1 VRRWLY
7 LAVGLGVIALIVIE
21 IATAGGNGGVGRQA
35 YPLPTKVLQG
45 PKVTL
50 ADLRGKPA
58 VINFWASWCDPCR
71 EEAPEVARLSRSL
84 HGRGAVVGI
93 DYTDQE
99 DSARSFL
106 QKYGWRFPVL
116 SDPNGVYGAR
126 YGFSALPTT
135 IVLDS
140 KGGIAATLRG
150 PQSVADFRRE
160 LRRAG

>member
-1 VRRWLY
+1 MRRRLY
-7 LAVGLGVIALIVIE
+7 LAAGLAVVALIVVE
-21 IATAGGNGGVGRQA
+21 VVTAGGNGGVGRPA

-58 VINFWASWCDPCR
+58 VINFWASWCDPCH
-71 EEAPEVARLSRSL
+71 EEAPEVERLSRSL
-84 HGRGAVVGI
+84 HGRAAVVGV

-99 DSARSFL
+99 DSARAFL
-106 QKYGWRFPVL
+106 RQYGWRFPVL
-116 SDPNGVYGAR
+116 SDPNGTYGAR

-135 IVLDS
+135 IILDS
-140 KGGIAATLRG
+140 SGRIAATLRG

>member
-7 LAVGLGVIALIVIE
+7 LAAGLGIVALIAIE
-21 IATAGGNGGVGRQA
+21 IATAGSNGSTGKPA

-45 PKVTL
+45 PQVTL
-50 ADLRGKPA
+50 ADLKGKPA
-58 VINFWASWCDPCR
+58 LINFWASWCPPCR
-71 EEAPEVARLSRSL
+71 EEAPELARLSRSL
-84 HGRGAVVGI
+84 HGRAAVIGI

-99 DSARSFL
+99 DGGRAFL
-106 QKYGWRFPVL
+106 RKYGWTFPVL
-116 SDPNGVYGAR
+116 SDPDGIYGAR

-135 IVLDS
+135 LVLNPEG
-140 KGGIAATLRG
+140 KIAAILRG